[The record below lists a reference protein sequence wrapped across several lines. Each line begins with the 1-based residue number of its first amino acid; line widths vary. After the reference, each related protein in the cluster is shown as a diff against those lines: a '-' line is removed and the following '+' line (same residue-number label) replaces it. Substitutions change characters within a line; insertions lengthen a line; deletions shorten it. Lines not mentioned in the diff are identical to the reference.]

1 MPSKI
6 KWSALNAAVALLNS
20 DATAPTLKGLTNN
33 SSVLSAEYDNS
44 TNREQL
50 AEFEFL
56 AKCGTAPTGAPYLEA
71 FIVETVDG
79 ANYEDGDAATRP
91 ARPASFVV
99 PLRAVNTAQRV
110 AVSAI
115 PIPPTKFKLLVV
127 NKAGQDLTSVDGDN
141 GVKMRTYSP
150 EAQ

>member
-1 MPSKI
+1 M
-6 KWSALNAAVALLNS
+6 AAGGRSRSTYGSRPVR
-20 DATAPTLKGLTNN
+20 DR
-33 SSVLSAEYDNS
+33 VLGHDDPGDDGWD
-44 TNREQL
+44 
-50 AEFEFL
+50 
-56 AKCGTAPTGAPYLEA
+56 GTSR
-71 FIVETVDG
+71 D
-79 ANYEDGDAATRP
+79 TRP

-99 PLRAVNTAQRV
+99 PLRAVYTAQRV